1 MANQFVCCLL
11 LLIAATSTYAQ
22 ISSSVGIEGGVAAAS
37 GTRSYVVSV
46 KDSGGSIICGGALYN
61 DVTVITV
68 ASCLVFL
75 NPEKLLVGVNNGT
88 KNVKIVGYASN
99 PDFDSDTSEHDVAL
113 LKLAESVSAEYI
125 ELPSKKAVTSST
137 GVLTGWDA
145 NNSLVDVSE
154 TIIARADCVSG
165 KYDYDDDDVLASN
178 VCGLAAN
185 KACNAVAGVPLVS
198 DNQLVGL
205 LSWGATCANDENP
218 AVFTDAFAEKSWI
231 ESNVNSL

>member
-11 LLIAATSTYAQ
+11 LLIAATSTNAQ
-22 ISSSVGIEGGVAAAS
+22 FITHSGIQGGVAAPS
-37 GTRSYVVSV
+37 GARSYVVSV
-46 KDSGGSIICGGALYN
+46 KGSGESIICGGALYN

-88 KNVKIVGYASN
+88 KTVKVVAHLSH
-99 PDFDSDTSEHDVAL
+99 PDYGFYTTEHDVAL
-113 LKLAESVSAEYI
+113 LKLAESVSAEYVK
-125 ELPSKKAVTSST
+125 LPSKTPVTGSA
-137 GVLTGWDA
+137 GIVTGWDA

-178 VCGLAAN
+178 VCGLADN

-205 LSWGATCANDENP
+205 LSWGAACANDKNP